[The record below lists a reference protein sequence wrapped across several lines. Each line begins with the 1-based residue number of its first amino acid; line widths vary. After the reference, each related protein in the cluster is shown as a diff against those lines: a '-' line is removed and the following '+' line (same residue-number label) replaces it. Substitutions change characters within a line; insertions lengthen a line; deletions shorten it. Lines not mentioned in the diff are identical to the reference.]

1 MKIGLK
7 VSLLFFFSAFIVS
20 SCSSSSERR
29 VLCVDMRECSDL
41 DDDSRYQMVIYDP
54 NEPASCDTV
63 FWQGDK
69 VIEHKVKLEDCLA
82 FVEVGE
88 QYGQTDYYKTLFMSV
103 VALDGD
109 YVKIKVADDNSVFL
123 SGSQSNELISRF
135 VHGSKAGILS
145 PDLKET
151 DYATRLHDFCVKETE
166 LHPNDLYGAFMYS
179 WLVVI
184 NVIRGAS
191 ADGVDW
197 GDNSPAVLA
206 GGWLHEIENSTV
218 YSVSHSVVALW
229 LKSILIV
236 GDIAIQP
243 FDVVAS
249 NLSLSSTNEL
259 FLLRD
264 LESAKPEP
272 DHRLLQRDSELPEE
286 EFEVIYLR

>member
-1 MKIGLK
+1 MKVGLNFF
-7 VSLLFFFSAFIVS
+7 LLFFFSAFCVS
-20 SCSSSSERR
+20 SCSSSDRR
-29 VLCVDMRECSDL
+29 VLCIDMSDYEGL
-41 DDDSRYQMVIYDP
+41 GDDSCYQMVIHDP
-54 NEPASCDTV
+54 NKENSCDTMY
-63 FWQGDK
+63 WQGDK
-69 VIEHKVKLEDCLA
+69 VIEYEVKLEDCLA

-88 QYGQTDYYKTLFMSV
+88 QYGQTDYYKTLFRSV

-184 NVIRGAS
+184 NVIRGAF
-191 ADGVDW
+191 ADGADW

-206 GGWLHEIENSTV
+206 DGWLHEIENSTV
-218 YSVSHSVVALW
+218 YSVSQSVVALW

-272 DHRLLQRDSELPEE
+272 DHRLPPREDLEPSEE